1 VSGLAVQ
8 ACGDAHLSNF
18 GIFGSAERRAYADQN
33 ERDHQALVDAVASG
47 RLTAE
52 PDL

>member
-1 VSGLAVQ
+1 VS
-8 ACGDAHLSNF
+8 
-18 GIFGSAERRAYADQN
+18 AD

-52 PDL
+52 RDT